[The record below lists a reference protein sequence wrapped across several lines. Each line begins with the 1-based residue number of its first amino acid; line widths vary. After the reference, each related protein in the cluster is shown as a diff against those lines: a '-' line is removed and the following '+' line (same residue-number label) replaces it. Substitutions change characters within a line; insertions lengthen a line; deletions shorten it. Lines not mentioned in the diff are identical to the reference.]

1 MKKFALIGAA
11 GYIAP
16 RHLKAI
22 KDTGNTLL
30 AALDANDSVGIL
42 DSYFPAARFFTEF
55 ERFDRYADLL
65 RRRETPLDYVSIA
78 SPNYLHDS
86 HIPSGLRMGAHPVC
100 EKPLVVNPWNA
111 ESLKDVEQESGCKVN
126 TILQLRLHPSII
138 ALREQV
144 QRATAADPKAHFDVE
159 LSYITSRGNWYFA
172 SWKGEEKKSGGIA
185 ANIGIHF
192 YDMLIWLFGPVTGN
206 RVDALEEGFGSGELS
221 FANATVR
228 WFLSVQADDLPE
240 QARRAGQRTFRSIT
254 FNGEDVEFSE
264 GFTDLHTESY
274 RHIVDGRGFG
284 LDDALPSIRLVHA
297 IRTAERAGTTDSSH
311 RLLARA
317 RER

>member
-22 KDTGNTLL
+22 KDTGNILL
-30 AALDANDSVGIL
+30 AALDPNDSVGIL
-42 DSYFPAARFFTEF
+42 DSYFPDARFFTEF

-65 RRRETPLDYVSIA
+65 RRRDTPLDYVSIA

-86 HIPSGLRMGAHPVC
+86 HIRFALRMGAHAVC

-111 ESLKDVEQESGCKVN
+111 ESLKDVERESGCKVN

-138 ALREQV
+138 ALREKVRQ
-144 QRATAADPKAHFDVE
+144 AGPDEHFDVE
-159 LSYITSRGNWYFA
+159 LTYITSRGNWYFA

-206 RVDALEEGFGSGELS
+206 RVDALEEGYGSGELS

-228 WFLSVQADDLPE
+228 WFLSVQADHLPE
-240 QARRAGQRTFRSIT
+240 QARQAGQRTFRSIT
-254 FNGEDVEFSE
+254 FNGEEVEFSD

-274 RHIVDGRGFG
+274 RQIVEGRGFG
-284 LDDALPSIRLVHA
+284 LDDALPSINLVHS
-297 IRTAERAGTTDSSH
+297 IRAAERSGLSDSSH
-311 RLLARA
+311 PLLARA
-317 RER
+317 RKG